1 MEIFPSFWSNS
12 KSDASK
18 RVAVALML
26 TSFFPRGVVLL
37 RRILQT
43 FDSPP
48 RDESEA
54 AAREEEARMGNFCF
68 LGGEGTRV
76 RFSAVKL
83 GV

>member
-18 RVAVALML
+18 RVAVALIL
-26 TSFFPRGVVLL
+26 TSFFPRVVVLL

-54 AAREEEARMGNFCF
+54 AAQEEEARMGDLFF
-68 LGGEGTRV
+68 WGRVTRV
-76 RFSAVKL
+76 RFSDVLKH
-83 GV
+83 

>member
-18 RVAVALML
+18 RVAVALIL

-37 RRILQT
+37 RRILPT

-48 RDESEA
+48 RVESEA
-54 AAREEEARMGNFCF
+54 AAAEEEARMGDLFF
-68 LGGEGTRV
+68 LGGRGDACTFLTFKR
-76 RFSAVKL
+76 
-83 GV
+83 